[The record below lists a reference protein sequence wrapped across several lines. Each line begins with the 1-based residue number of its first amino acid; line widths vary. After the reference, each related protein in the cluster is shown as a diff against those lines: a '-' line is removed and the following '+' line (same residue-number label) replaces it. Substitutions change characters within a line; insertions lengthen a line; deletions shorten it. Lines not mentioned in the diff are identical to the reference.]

1 MERRLL
7 KKSNERGA
15 VLLTVLC
22 VMTIMMILVGAA
34 VSFVNITSDR
44 TYKTFQSE
52 QAYMTAS
59 TCLESFVNQI
69 EREEKLAV
77 GATEA
82 EKLEV
87 EKNIKKLQ
95 NLAKTGATGHF
106 EYKNNSEIGKMGTCD
121 IKIENYTSDQSII
134 VVTATAKFGKEEE
147 TVAAYI
153 YTPTTKKKCTFD
165 NAIEIAGTQDTT
177 FDNLHVLGDM
187 ATISSSSNDASR
199 NNKLKNNCEVYGKSV
214 WYGNF
219 ENTVQST
226 MTLYP
231 SLSDPSGGGYV
242 IISNNLNVTSN
253 DFRVKSTQI
262 RQDGYN
268 YVNVGGTV
276 NVTNKLHVGSVV
288 GKSEGDIP
296 NVVKTATNTADNQRY
311 DVDLYCRNLN
321 FGTGCNGSDFVGNI
335 YVYKDSPSDLGGG
348 NLVVNN
354 GAAHVVVYGDI
365 YCEGD
370 LKVTSGS
377 LNVHGDVYVAG
388 SITGTVTCWGT
399 KTNGATTTNNTTHPD
414 ATINKTG
421 RGERPEIPVTL
432 NEYVYFPEDMLMSD
446 DTVISGHIK
455 DDYKKFYATGAS
467 QNTKTLTSFL
477 NTSKEVSLTVGG
489 VTSKYVVEITDSC
502 TFEKNDIQ
510 NLKNAAGGPPKI
522 LVHVKNKNIV
532 IRLKSDLSDAGDS
545 SMSFLFVVYN
555 ESEKTENKEKFCYF
569 VSDSGVSGS
578 CGTMVDGKSTHDDNW
593 NKPTYSFCSSGI
605 LSYDTYAALFPSKLA
620 SKSGDIQGWTAEGKL
635 NLTKND
641 ITGSYNPPDGQIVV
655 LLTHDCTWKVTN
667 NSFWDCTVYA
677 PEAKF
682 FLATN
687 GIKFPAKTIYMDSA
701 TNPIEKEIM
710 LVNLGVVVCDHFLNQ
725 VDDTGIPEANS
736 VYYSYNMPSENSVLA
751 FARGARSDTLLGY
764 QLLRYDHH

>member
-77 GATEA
+77 GATEE

-187 ATISSSSNDASR
+187 ATISSSSDDASR

-268 YVNVGGTV
+268 YVNVGGSV
-276 NVTNKLHVGSVV
+276 NIKNKLHVGSVV
-288 GKSEGDIP
+288 GKSEDDIP

-321 FGTGCNGSDFVGNI
+321 FGNGCNGSDFVGNI

-348 NLVVNN
+348 NLVVNS
-354 GAAHVVVYGDI
+354 GGAHVVVYGDI

-399 KTNGATTTNNTTHPD
+399 KTNGATTTNNTIHPH
-414 ATINKTG
+414 AAINKTG

-455 DDYKKFYATGAS
+455 DDYKKFYATGTG
-467 QNTKTLTSFL
+467 QNKKTLTSFL

-510 NLKNAAGGPPKI
+510 NLKNAAGGSPKI

-687 GIKFPAKTIYMDSA
+687 GITFPANTIYMDSA
-701 TNPIEKEIM
+701 TNPIEKQIM

>member
-77 GATEA
+77 GATEE

-187 ATISSSSNDASR
+187 ATISSSSDDASR

-268 YVNVGGTV
+268 YVNVGGSV
-276 NVTNKLHVGSVV
+276 NIKNKLHVGSVV
-288 GKSEGDIP
+288 GKSEDDIP

-321 FGTGCNGSDFVGNI
+321 FLDGCNGSDFVGNI

-348 NLVVNN
+348 NLVVNS
-354 GAAHVVVYGDI
+354 GGAHVVVYGDI

-399 KTNGATTTNNTTHPD
+399 KTNGATTTNNTIHPH
-414 ATINKTG
+414 AAINKTG

-455 DDYKKFYATGAS
+455 DDYKKFYATGTG
-467 QNTKTLTSFL
+467 QNKKTLTSFL

-510 NLKNAAGGPPKI
+510 NLKNAAGGSPKI

-687 GIKFPAKTIYMDSA
+687 GITFPAKTIYMDSE
-701 TNPIEKEIM
+701 TNPIEKQIM

-725 VDDTGIPEANS
+725 ADDTGVPGANS